1 MELLLQLD
9 VQLGPQH
16 GEEARAEEVLG
27 EEEEAELMRRDSN
40 ESHASAADKDSAE
53 EEEGAAEE
61 VAADAGVPDEGSAAR
76 KRRTAFGRRTFSAR
90 LNPNPNP

>member
-1 MELLLQLD
+1 
-9 VQLGPQH
+9 
-16 GEEARAEEVLG
+16 
-27 EEEEAELMRRDSN
+27 MRRDSN

-53 EEEGAAEE
+53 EEEEAP
-61 VAADAGVPDEGSAAR
+61 ADAGVPDDPSAAR